1 MSGARSTAQRNL
13 VLWSVKFTII
23 GRVNST
29 LRFGDPT
36 IHEIALYDTKTGDNV
51 REYRRWVFFFVV
63 VGTNSI
69 TIYLTENQNLAYKLV
84 KKAHI
89 NHISLD
95 LFFLIRKNSLKAG
108 VKYAQDYWPN
118 KAACIERRRFPRNDS
133 RHKQAKK

>member
-1 MSGARSTAQRNL
+1 MFTEEHRQALSTIACHALTQ
-13 VLWSVKFTII
+13 K
-23 GRVNST
+23 
-29 LRFGDPT
+29 RFFEVPKNGT
-36 IHEIALYDTKTGDNV
+36 DTPMH
-51 REYRRWVFFFVV
+51 
-63 VGTNSI
+63 S
-69 TIYLTENQNLAYKLV
+69 YLAENQNLAYKLV

-95 LFFLIRKNSLKAG
+95 LFFLIRKNYLKAG